1 MEKTK
6 DCRNILVNLNIGDLS
21 ITYICKYLC
30 YLTKK
35 SIIDFFKGSRWFYF
49 LLYMVQMSIAFLLCK
64 CLSGQNTERL
74 SLSWHKRK
82 KAITPRSEIISGL
95 SGCQNAAA
103 TAILSRETWRANH
116 THWFTVTLNTAHTTG
131 QWLNTGT
138 IPVNTV
144 TVVQYRQWATGQ
156 YLDADFELLDNLSE
170 QASCYWTLC
179 QCRQWAFKQSLN
191 V

>member
-30 YLTKK
+30 YLTTK

-103 TAILSRETWRANH
+103 TAILSRETWRANSLVH
-116 THWFTVTLNTAHTTG
+116 CNA
-131 QWLNTGT
+131 
-138 IPVNTV
+138 
-144 TVVQYRQWATGQ
+144 QYRSYHRTVAQYRHHPSEHCHSRSIQAMGHRTVSWCRFWATGQ
-156 YLDADFELLDNLSE
+156 SLRAGIMLLDTLSM
-170 QASCYWTLC
+170 QAMGL
-179 QCRQWAFKQSLN
+179 
-191 V
+191 